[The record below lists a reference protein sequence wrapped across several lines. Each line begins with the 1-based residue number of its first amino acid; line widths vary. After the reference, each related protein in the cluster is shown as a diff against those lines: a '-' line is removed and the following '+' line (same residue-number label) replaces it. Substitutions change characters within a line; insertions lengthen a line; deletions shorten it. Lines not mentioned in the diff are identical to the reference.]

1 MPFLGRFKHLRKT
14 PPSESKPHTSPTNG
28 SCARAYITQYQG

>member
-14 PPSESKPHTSPTNG
+14 NPIENKPHTSPTNG
-28 SCARAYITQYQG
+28 SCARAYCTQNRG